1 MARFDR
7 DEVETRII
15 KILAASLALTPGEIK
30 PEARLVQDLGMD
42 SLDFLDVLFSL
53 EQEFGLPI
61 RDPDFNRLL
70 RPDKS
75 ELARS
80 GEYLTAEEVSAMG
93 PLLPMLAAAAVD
105 QPVRRRDVY
114 AFLTV
119 DSLVRVVERKLAD
132 AA

>member
-1 MARFDR
+1 MARVGR
-7 DEVETRII
+7 DEIVTRIVN
-15 KILAASLALTPGEIK
+15 ILAGSLALSPEEIK
-30 PEARLVQDLGMD
+30 PEASLIRDLGMD

-61 RDPDFNRLL
+61 RDPDFNRVL

-75 ELARS
+75 ELARG
-80 GEYLTAEEVSAMG
+80 GEFLTTEEVSGLAPFL
-93 PLLPMLAAAAVD
+93 PLLAAAAAV

-119 DSLVRVVERKLAD
+119 DSLVRVVERKLVD
-132 AA
+132 AV